1 MWGIYFGSIYSIH
14 DFSKNKPFCL
24 KKTLFYCIIIL
35 MKLWIKTQSGEK
47 ITADAVITVS
57 GQLTANT
64 LSQVLRENL
73 DKMDIPTPMVLP
85 VHAKKL
91 KSFNVVRF
99 RPDDFVEYVDFD
111 VMIIELIRDKQA
123 KSVS

>member
-1 MWGIYFGSIYSIH
+1 
-14 DFSKNKPFCL
+14 
-24 KKTLFYCIIIL
+24 

-73 DKMDIPTPMVLP
+73 DKMDIRTPMVLP

-123 KSVS
+123 KPVS

>member
-1 MWGIYFGSIYSIH
+1 
-14 DFSKNKPFCL
+14 
-24 KKTLFYCIIIL
+24 

-111 VMIIELIRDKQA
+111 VMIIELIRDKQT
-123 KSVS
+123 KPVSH